1 MSMSI
6 IRTNKDTLEWIEAM
20 NNSGI
25 SARQWQKEAESFF
38 GLYVGTHKTFTL
50 WKEKFRR
57 SHMMKKNM

>member
-20 NNSGI
+20 KNSGI

-38 GLYVGTHKTFTL
+38 GLYVGTSKTFTL
-50 WKEKFRR
+50 WKEKFR
-57 SHMMKKNM
+57 SHNMKKNK